1 MKTQRMKKTGI
12 AALSMILILGWTLPA
27 LANTSINRG
36 YTSFS
41 EDAIILQP
49 GWVASCHK
57 DFLVENLGDSEAEIF
72 ISLGIELFSK
82 DRVLANSK
90 RLYDMRENLALAK
103 QLGKSV
109 TMTDVAQVE
118 NQSGGSPVVLH
129 C

>member
-1 MKTQRMKKTGI
+1 MKLKRTGMI
-12 AALSMILILGWTLPA
+12 ALTSLILILSSALPA
-27 LANTSINRG
+27 FSNTTVNRG

-57 DFLVENLGDSEAEIF
+57 DFLVENLGDAEAEIF
-72 ISLGIELFSK
+72 VALGIELFSK
-82 DRVLANSK
+82 DSVLVNGK
-90 RLYDMRENLALAK
+90 RLYDLREHLALAK

-109 TMTDVAQVE
+109 TMTDVAQIRNHSE
-118 NQSGGSPVVLH
+118 NTPVVLH

>member
-1 MKTQRMKKTGI
+1 MKTKRMGWL
-12 AALSMILILGWTLPA
+12 ALTSLALVLVWALPSFSS
-27 LANTSINRG
+27 TTVNRG

-57 DFLVENLGDSEAEIF
+57 DFLVENLGDEEAEIF
-72 ISLGIELFSK
+72 VALGIELFSR
-82 DRVLANSK
+82 DSVLVNGK
-90 RLYDMRENLALAK
+90 RLYDLRDNLALAK

-109 TMTDVAQVE
+109 TMTDVAQIRNHSE
-118 NQSGGSPVVLH
+118 NTPVVLH